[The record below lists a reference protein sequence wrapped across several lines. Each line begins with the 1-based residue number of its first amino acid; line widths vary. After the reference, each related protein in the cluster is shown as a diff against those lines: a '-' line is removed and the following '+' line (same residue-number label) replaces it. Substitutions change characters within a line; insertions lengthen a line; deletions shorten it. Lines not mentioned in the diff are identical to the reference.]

1 MPPMYLGGIAWMTLA
16 VSVSWTCAMAFFVF
30 CHQLRPSSV
39 VHVLLPTSGA
49 LAFAIM
55 SIILDDGGVLKAA
68 TSQII
73 AIALMMAAAIAQKR
87 AYAEHRNR

>member
-1 MPPMYLGGIAWMTLA
+1 VTHIQRPPANPARFT
-16 VSVSWTCAMAFFVF
+16 
-30 CHQLRPSSV
+30 
-39 VHVLLPTSGA
+39 